1 MKNLFYPLLFATALV
16 SAACSNDMESDANTT
31 DPSNKS
37 AISFIAENNNRAVTR
52 AGFDNPTKIAMHIRS
67 NEVGTTNVKET
78 STLVN
83 ALGDGGADYSK
94 IQLDEAYLR
103 YWDDAHGRN
112 SQLSVFAIAIPDNA
126 ANTNNGEENT
136 LEKILG
142 TSTNWNTA
150 LDEEIDWV
158 LTSKQTSSDILAQ
171 EDLVYSNNIQANEDL
186 GKDGVRSY
194 DATVTGTD
202 DEKYTKKGNGQLK
215 FRLLTSETDGP
226 GKFDR
231 GHLEFHHA
239 LCRMTVNLKK
249 GEGYGDGTFKFKT
262 GTNVS
267 ILKVPTK
274 GSFNI
279 ETGVWDTS
287 DETGISLMAETAKDA
302 VFKPDYAFQAQMV
315 PNYKINSSST
325 DNVLSFIIDNNQYYI
340 TQAQMYAALKDN
352 TNISTG
358 KKTAT
363 DITMENGRNYVFNI
377 TVGKTKIINVT
388 ATVVNWIDVKGNY
401 SLDNHHYSFDLYK
414 QGTKITAANSF
425 KFYRHQDA
433 TITSIKTEAS
443 DSKAWFGNYSQ
454 PTTFS
459 YDDASS
465 AWKTDWFYEDNT
477 KFYHFRTT
485 SYENV
490 TDANYHSDA
499 TKGDYFTMTSG
510 AISSEDGKGTD
521 YLWGAPL
528 VKDLVSS
535 TPLEYNKNNEDGYSY
550 YISPA
555 IGANNSVINMTQ
567 MHMMSN
573 IKIVLKTTGEPAANN
588 NAITLYDAN
597 ASTKGSTIA
606 ITNFYTQGDVS
617 MGSGKV
623 TPKTLNTEA
632 AGVLI
637 TSPSDESVSDFFS
650 TEFTQT
656 NEFSYSV
663 VPQSLVDGTRKVGL
677 LITTP
682 DKNQYFVVEDLSQI
696 AVSENGGSLNQGTM
710 IDCWYPGHQYIYTIT
725 LTKTGIKNITCSVV
739 GWVDVTATDQ
749 KISLED

>member
-1 MKNLFYPLLFATALV
+1 MKNLFYPLLFTTALV
-16 SAACSNDMESDANTT
+16 SAACSNDLENDGNAT
-31 DPSNKS
+31 DPSNKT
-37 AISFIAENNNRAVTR
+37 AISFIAENNNQSVTR
-52 AGFDNPTKIAMHIRS
+52 AGFDKSTKIAMHIRS
-67 NEVGTTNVKET
+67 NEVGTTSVKET
-78 STLVN
+78 STLVH
-83 ALGDGGADYSK
+83 ALEDGGADYSN
-94 IQLDEAYLR
+94 IQLDNAYLR

-126 ANTNNGEENT
+126 ATSNNNISLET
-136 LEKILG
+136 LLG
-142 TSTNWNTA
+142 SSSNWNTA

-158 LTSKQTSSDILAQ
+158 LTSNQTSSDILAK
-171 EDLVYSNNIQANEDL
+171 EDLVYSNNIQADKDL
-186 GKDGVRSY
+186 GVDGVRSY
-194 DATVTGTD
+194 DATATGTD
-202 DEKYTKKGNGQLK
+202 DEKYTKKGSGQLK
-215 FRLLTSETDGP
+215 FRLLTSESDGP

-274 GSFNI
+274 GLFNI

-287 DETGISLMAETAKDA
+287 DKTGISMMAETAKDKE
-302 VFKPDYAFQAQMV
+302 FNPDYAFQAQMV
-315 PNYKINSSST
+315 PNYMINSTST

-352 TNISTG
+352 ANISAG

-388 ATVVNWIDVKGNY
+388 ATVVDWVDVKGDY
-401 SLDNHHYSFDLYK
+401 RLDNHHYSFNLYD
-414 QGTKITAANSF
+414 QGTPITDANSF
-425 KFYRHQDA
+425 KFYRYQDA
-433 TITSIKTEAS
+433 TITNIKTDES
-443 DSKAWFGNYSQ
+443 DSKAWSGNYSQ
-454 PTTFS
+454 PNNFEYKNGT
-459 YDDASS
+459 
-465 AWKTDWFYEDNT
+465 WETDWFYEDNT

-490 TDANYHSDA
+490 TASNYHSDA
-499 TKGDYFTMTSG
+499 TNGDYFTMTSG
-510 AISSEDGKGTD
+510 AISKVVGKGTD

-528 VKDLVSS
+528 VESRVSS
-535 TPLEYNKNNEDGYSY
+535 TPLEYNKESEEGYSY
-550 YISPA
+550 YINPA
-555 IGANNSVINMTQ
+555 IGSTNAVINMTQ

-588 NAITLYDAN
+588 NAITLYDSKAK
-597 ASTKGSTIA
+597 TKGSTIA

-623 TPKTLNTEA
+623 SPKNLNTET

-637 TSPSDESVSDFFS
+637 TSPSDASADDFFKTDF
-650 TEFTQT
+650 TET

-696 AVSENGGSLNQGTM
+696 AVSNNGGSLNQGTK

-739 GWVDVTATDQ
+739 GWVDVTAKNQDIT
-749 KISLED
+749 LED

>member
-1 MKNLFYPLLFATALV
+1 MNNLFYPLLFATALV
-16 SAACSNDMESDANTT
+16 SAACSNDLENDGDVT
-31 DPSNKS
+31 DPSNKT
-37 AISFIAENNNRAVTR
+37 AISFIAENNNQSVTR
-52 AGFDNPTKIAMHIRS
+52 AGFGKETKIAMHIRS
-67 NEVGTTNVKET
+67 NEVGTTSVKET
-78 STLVN
+78 STLVH
-83 ALGDGGADYSK
+83 ALKDEGTGYSN
-94 IQLDEAYLR
+94 IQLDNAYLR

-112 SQLSVFAIAIPDNA
+112 SQLSVFAIAIPDNEA
-126 ANTNNGEENT
+126 TSNNNISLET
-136 LEKILG
+136 LLG
-142 TSTNWNTA
+142 SSSNWNTA

-171 EDLVYSNNIQANEDL
+171 EDLVYSNNIQENENL
-186 GKDGVRSY
+186 GMDGVRSY
-194 DATVTGTD
+194 DAKATGAD

-215 FRLLTSETDGP
+215 FRLLTSEADGP

-249 GEGYGDGTFKFKT
+249 GEGYGDGTFIFKS

-279 ETGVWDTS
+279 ETGVWKTS
-287 DETGISLMAETAKDA
+287 DKTGISMMAETAKDKD
-302 VFKPDYAFQAQMV
+302 FQPDYAFQAQMV
-315 PNYKINSSST
+315 PNYMINSTST

-352 TNISTG
+352 ANISAG
-358 KKTAT
+358 KKTAN

-388 ATVVNWIDVKGNY
+388 ATVVDWIDVKGNY
-401 SLDNHHYSFDLYK
+401 SLDNHHYSFNLYD
-414 QGTKITAANSF
+414 QGTQITEANSF
-425 KFYRHQDA
+425 KFYRYQDA
-433 TITSIKTEAS
+433 TITDIKTDAS
-443 DSKAWFGNYSQ
+443 DSKAWFGSYSQ
-454 PTTFS
+454 PTTFK
-459 YDDASS
+459 YDDAKS
-465 AWKTDWFYEDNT
+465 AWETDWFYEDNT

-490 TDANYHSDA
+490 TTSNYHSDA
-499 TKGDYFTMTSG
+499 TNGDYFTMTSG
-510 AISSEDGKGTD
+510 AISKEVGKGTD
-521 YLWGAPL
+521 YLWGAPIKAQEGL
-528 VKDLVSS
+528 K
-535 TPLEYNKNNEDGYSY
+535 TPLRYDVENGYSS
-550 YISPA
+550 YINPA
-555 IGANNSVINMTQ
+555 IGSTNAIINMTQ

-597 ASTKGSTIA
+597 ATAKGSTIA

-632 AGVLI
+632 AGVPI
-637 TSPSDESVSDFFS
+637 TSPSDASADEFYKTTF
-650 TEFTQT
+650 TET

-696 AVSENGGSLNQGTM
+696 AVSENGGSLNQGTK

-739 GWVDVTATDQ
+739 GWIDVTATEQ